1 MQDNKNTK
9 YTIRMSPC
17 PVYDIAGMEAWL
29 ESMAQKGLVLCNY
42 IMGLAVFEK
51 REPIRMRYQLALL
64 PYEPLMEK
72 GLPAAQDE
80 MIALCEEYGWQYITK
95 RGRFGIFATEDT
107 SARMLYSDK
116 ELASAEYAELRCSE
130 NAAFRSN
137 LLWLLIIAPLMLFE
151 KNILYSCLTV
161 GTELYILVFLAMTW
175 HVVNNIQNIRQLR
188 KLEEQLKGGESLR
201 DCRIAQHSMAYRAYI
216 LVPIVCFIL
225 LVVLLAVRMDYS
237 YNRLYEDAPQG
248 YQTLLSYAEP
258 LPFARLEDAV
268 NGVDIDID
276 TNDMVKK
283 EHDILAPLMLTVSQ
297 YDRYRMEDG
306 TTRDYRVYVE
316 YYEMIHPALA
326 MHLAEE
332 IHAEDKDFWDTRY
345 TEYTLPSLDVDYA
358 IAYEAFNLKLILV
371 KDNLVLAV
379 SLDSYGEEPL
389 PIEQWSR
396 VYAESLK
403 SE

>member
-29 ESMAQKGLVLCNY
+29 EEMAQKGLVLCNY
-42 IMGLAVFEK
+42 MMGLAVFEK
-51 REPIRMRYQLALL
+51 REPVHVRYQMALL

-72 GLPAAQDE
+72 GIPTAQGE
-80 MIALCEEYGWQYITK
+80 MIALCEEYGWSYITK

-107 SARMLYSDK
+107 NARMLYSDK
-116 ELASAEYAELRCSE
+116 ELASAEYAELRRSE

-137 LLWLLIIAPLMLFE
+137 LLWLLIIAPLMLF
-151 KNILYSCLTV
+151 KDNMLQSCLMI
-161 GTELYILVFLAMTW
+161 GTEIYLLLFAAMTW
-175 HVVNNIQNIRQLR
+175 HVVNNIRNIIQLR
-188 KLEEQLKGGESLR
+188 KLEGQLKRGESLR

-276 TNDMVKK
+276 TNDTVKK

-358 IAYEAFNLKLILV
+358 IAYEAFNPKMILV

-379 SLDSYGEEPL
+379 SLDSYGEDPL

>member
-201 DCRIAQHSMAYRAYI
+201 DCQIAQHPMAYRAYT

-225 LVVLLAVRMDYS
+225 IVVMLAPKMS
-237 YNRLYEDAPQG
+237 YNDSWMYDDTNNDTLTLAE
-248 YQTLLSYAEP
+248 YQKP
-258 LPFARLEDAV
+258 LPFARLEDV
-268 NGVDIDID
+268 IDGVDIDTD
-276 TNDMVKK
+276 TNDTIKV

-297 YDRYRMEDG
+297 HDRYRMENG
-306 TTRDYRVYVE
+306 TTRDYGVYVQ
-316 YYEMIHPALA
+316 YYQMIHPALA
-326 MHLAEE
+326 LRLAEE
-332 IHAEDKDFWDTRY
+332 IYEKDKDIWDASY
-345 TEYTLPSLDVDYA
+345 TEYALPSFDVDYA
-358 IAYEAFNLKLILV
+358 IAYEAFHPKVILV
-371 KDNLVLAV
+371 KEKQVLVV
-379 SLDSYGEEPL
+379 SFDSYGEEPL
-389 PIEQWSR
+389 PPGQWSK
-396 VYAESLK
+396 VYAESLQ
-403 SE
+403 

>member
-51 REPIRMRYQLALL
+51 REPSRMRYQLALL

-201 DCRIAQHSMAYRAYI
+201 DCQIAQHPMAYRAYT

-225 LVVLLAVRMDYS
+225 IVVMLAPKMS
-237 YNRLYEDAPQG
+237 YNDSWMYDDTNNDTLTLAE
-248 YQTLLSYAEP
+248 YQKP
-258 LPFARLEDAV
+258 LPFARLEDV
-268 NGVDIDID
+268 IDGVDIDTD
-276 TNDMVKK
+276 TNDTIKV

-297 YDRYRMEDG
+297 HDRYRMENG
-306 TTRDYRVYVE
+306 TTRDYGVYVQ
-316 YYEMIHPALA
+316 YYQMIHPALA
-326 MHLAEE
+326 LRLAEE
-332 IHAEDKDFWDTRY
+332 LYEKDKDIWDASY
-345 TEYTLPSLDVDYA
+345 IEPALPSLDVDYA
-358 IAYEAFNLKLILV
+358 IAYEAFHPKVILV
-371 KDNLVLAV
+371 KEKQVLVV

-389 PIEQWSR
+389 SIEQWSR
-396 VYAESLK
+396 VYAESLQ
-403 SE
+403 